1 MRVVSTGT
9 VMMTGAVGRSKA
21 VIMTVEVTVVCV
33 VSTETLTMTG
43 SRWAFKGSYDD
54 YVVVCICDLK
64 KS

>member
-43 SRWAFKGSYDD
+43 SR
-54 YVVVCICDLK
+54 
-64 KS
+64 